1 MHCKVQSLVNV
12 VNITDEKSSI
22 SPNDKNVHSHPSL
35 SSLSV
40 QPSLLSI
47 GSGLDIFVQS
57 VWPLLLRKFVKQA
70 FWGEIRKKIK
80 IKNLKIER

>member
-35 SSLSV
+35 SSLSM
-40 QPSLLSI
+40 QPSLSTI
-47 GSGLDIFVQS
+47 GSGLDIFVLS
-57 VWPLLLRKFVKQA
+57 VWPLLLRNFVLQA
-70 FWGEIRKKIK
+70 YFWKIRKK
-80 IKNLKIER
+80 NRD